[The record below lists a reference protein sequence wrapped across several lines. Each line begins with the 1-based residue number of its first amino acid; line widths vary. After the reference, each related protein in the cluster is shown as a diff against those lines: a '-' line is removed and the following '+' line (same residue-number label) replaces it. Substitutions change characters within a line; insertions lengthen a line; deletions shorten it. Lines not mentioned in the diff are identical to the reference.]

1 MFEVASQLFILNLN
15 KNKNVLS
22 NGLLDIFP
30 EAVVNYTNCPNIKKK
45 TKKHF
50 NCQLISASLPF
61 MLRGNKY

>member
-15 KNKNVLS
+15 KNVLS

-30 EAVVNYTNCPNIKKK
+30 KAVVNYTNCPNIKKK
-45 TKKHF
+45 FF
-50 NCQLISASLPF
+50 NCQLINASLPF